1 MPDGNAQTGP
11 AAETRQRFLTFL
23 VGDRRYAL
31 PAERVAEVIRVPA
44 VARLPN
50 SPKAL
55 LGLAN
60 FRGSVIAV
68 VSLPAVLGRPPSPA
82 DDGARAI
89 ILSGSRPA
97 ALVVDA
103 VQRLVSPEAG
113 RIETRQ
119 GELTTDPGEALAG
132 MFPIDTEA
140 DGAGD
145 AVVRILD
152 IDAMLSREFGSAAPR
167 TAVLTRAATTLPG
180 QNAEERSEEL
190 ALVSFEVAGQEY
202 ALALEQVQEV
212 VAVPSCSVALVP
224 RADAVVLGI
233 IAHRDGLLPL
243 LSLRALLGFP
253 GEDISTREK
262 VVVTAVGGMLV
273 GLVADRMRGV
283 IRADPELIEPSPPM
297 LAARA
302 GGEARIASMFRA
314 DGGHRLVSILS
325 PDQLF
330 REDVMHGLQASSG
343 VAGGTANAEQ
353 PDNTEAAEFLVFRL
367 GGESFGLPISAV
379 DEVARV
385 PDRISRVPNAPEFLE
400 GLVNFRG
407 EVLPVIDQRKRFGLA
422 ANDGGGR
429 RLVVVRSQRHRA
441 GVIVDG
447 VSELLRAP
455 IDAIEPAP
463 DLIGGLR
470 ELVHGVVNLTD
481 RGQMVLLLAAD
492 ELLTGAE
499 HELLDAFATAT
510 ADQAIL

>member
-1 MPDGNAQTGP
+1 MPDAEGQPG
-11 AAETRQRFLTFL
+11 AAEEAGQRFLTFL
-23 VGDRRYAL
+23 IGERRYAL
-31 PAERVAEVIRVPA
+31 PAEHVAEVIRVPA

-60 FRGSVIAV
+60 LRGSVITV
-68 VSLPAVLGRPPSPA
+68 ISLPAVLGYPPA
-82 DDGARAI
+82 AAENAARAI

-103 VQRLVSPEAG
+103 VKGLVSPEAG

-119 GELTTDPGEALAG
+119 GELTADTGEALLG
-132 MFPIDTEA
+132 MFPIDTEQDVA
-140 DGAGD
+140 SDEVAR
-145 AVVRILD
+145 VLD
-152 IDAMLSREFGSAAPR
+152 IYTMLSRQFGSAAPR
-167 TAVLTRAATTLPG
+167 TALSAQAATALPG
-180 QNAEERSEEL
+180 ENVDQRSAGL
-190 ALVSFEVAGQEY
+190 ALVTFEVAGQEY
-202 ALALEQVQEV
+202 ALPLEQVQEV
-212 VAVPSCSVALVP
+212 VAIPNSVATVP
-224 RADAVVLGI
+224 RADAVLLGI
-233 IAHRDGLLPL
+233 VAHRDGLLPL
-243 LSLRALLGFP
+243 LSLRALLGFS
-253 GEDISTREK
+253 GEDTSAREK
-262 VVVTAVGGMLV
+262 VVVTAVGEMRV
-273 GLVADRMRGV
+273 GLVADRMRAV
-283 IRADPELIEPSPPM
+283 IHAELDLIEPSPPM

-302 GGEARIASMFRA
+302 GGEARIASIFRA
-314 DGGHRLVSILS
+314 DGGHRLISILS
-325 PDQLF
+325 PDQFF
-330 REDVMHGLQASSG
+330 REDVMRRLQASSG
-343 VAGGTANAEQ
+343 VAGSAPTAEQ
-353 PDNTEAAEFLVFRL
+353 PNNTETAEFVVFRL
-367 GGESFGLPISAV
+367 GEESFGLPISAV

-422 ANDGGGR
+422 ANGGGGR
-429 RLVVVRSQRHRA
+429 RLVVVRSQQHRA

-463 DLIGGLR
+463 ELIGGLR
-470 ELVHGVVNLTD
+470 ELVHGIVNLTD

>member
-1 MPDGNAQTGP
+1 MPDVDAHTGAAAQ
-11 AAETRQRFLTFL
+11 ARRRFLTFL
-23 VGDRRYAL
+23 IGARRYAL
-31 PAERVAEVIRVPA
+31 PAEHVAEVIRVPE

-60 FRGSVIAV
+60 LRGSVIAV
-68 VSLPAVLGRPPSPA
+68 VSLPAVLGHPPAPA

-103 VQRLVSPEAG
+103 VQKLVSPDAG

-119 GELTTDPGEALAG
+119 GELTTDRGEALTG
-132 MFPIDTEA
+132 MFAIDTEA

-145 AVVRILD
+145 AVARVLD
-152 IDAMLSREFGSAAPR
+152 IDTMLSREFGSAAPR
-167 TAVLTRAATTLPG
+167 TAVLTRAATALPG
-180 QNAEERSEEL
+180 HNAEERSEGL
-190 ALVSFEVAGQEY
+190 PLVTFEVAGQEY

-212 VAVPSCSVALVP
+212 VVVPSSVAIVP

-233 IAHRDGLLPL
+233 VAHRDGLLPL
-243 LSLRALLGFP
+243 LSLRALLGFA
-253 GEDISTREK
+253 GADTSSREQ
-262 VVVTAVGGMLV
+262 VVVIAVGGMLV
-273 GLVADRMRGV
+273 GLVADRIRGV

-302 GGEARIASMFRA
+302 GGEARIASIFRA
-314 DGGHRLVSILS
+314 DGGRRLVSILS

-330 REDVMHGLQASSG
+330 REDVMRRLQASSG
-343 VAGGTANAEQ
+343 VAGAAASAEQ
-353 PDNTEAAEFLVFRL
+353 PDNTETAEFLVFRL
-367 GGESFGLPISAV
+367 GEESFGLPISAI

-400 GLVNFRG
+400 GLINFRG

-422 ANDGGGR
+422 ADGGGGR

-447 VSELLRAP
+447 VSELLRSRS
-455 IDAIEPAP
+455 DAIEPAP
-463 DLIGGLR
+463 ELIGGLR

-499 HELLDAFATAT
+499 HELLDVFATAT
-510 ADQAIL
+510 ADQAVL